1 MSTAKDQILFFY
13 VEQSDNGFIRN
24 RGFNFSANYYFS
36 MKKDSDGTYR
46 LTMDKVPAEQKITDD
61 FFDPAVNV
69 TAVVG
74 KNGTG
79 KTTLLMEL
87 VENVNFVTANNPFL
101 KNADSELRERY
112 ERKKYAIVM
121 LESGKAVCY
130 HNLTNI
136 HVPDDSI
143 KAVNYNQIF
152 QQTSDQDN
160 NRGFYGFSRI
170 YFSQS
175 MYSAVDNY
183 YVVDSTNGYGFLD
196 HILLTAPSMQ
206 VRAGDYYWDMCKRQF
221 NEDYDGD
228 SQYFHNY
235 LRGFSSSMNLN
246 DFQQVLDVYYLKR
259 WRGLKEKNP
268 LLKWYSPALTIN
280 VRHIPKH
287 FGEDSA
293 SQEYKDI
300 YQIYK
305 NAVDE
310 LTGILTP
317 DSANSVIRRLLYN
330 LYIEYRIFSCVDASM
345 IQKERKLGSEKK
357 LREYLSSLENYWV
370 KACMDEID
378 KLQDI
383 IEDSENNS
391 DYLTRDYVTF
401 DMGYASNSYA
411 RVLEFL
417 TDMWDAYDRGFMV
430 RYLNISGLTFSSGE
444 RSILNMYTWIAM
456 LADQLDFY
464 GRSAHELKD
473 NVLLVLD
480 EADLY
485 LHPEWQRNF
494 INEIRKAIPNLFP
507 KKNVQIIFSTH
518 SPIMLSDVPKQC
530 TVFLGDDEGT
540 KHKQTFGNSIYSLY
554 NDAFFLK
561 DSGQMGE
568 FAREKIDGLIDK
580 LKPEETEEKRE
591 DGRKHI
597 VRTYMP
603 ISDQDRK
610 RYLNDIKLI
619 GEPLLKQGLMRMLNR
634 HPTEAMI

>member
-1 MSTAKDQILFFY
+1 M
-13 VEQSDNGFIRN
+13 
-24 RGFNFSANYYFS
+24 
-36 MKKDSDGTYR
+36 
-46 LTMDKVPAEQKITDD
+46 
-61 FFDPAVNV
+61 
-69 TAVVG
+69 
-74 KNGTG
+74 
-79 KTTLLMEL
+79 
-87 VENVNFVTANNPFL
+87 
-101 KNADSELRERY
+101 
-112 ERKKYAIVM
+112 
-121 LESGKAVCY
+121 
-130 HNLTNI
+130 
-136 HVPDDSI
+136 
-143 KAVNYNQIF
+143 
-152 QQTSDQDN
+152 
-160 NRGFYGFSRI
+160 
-170 YFSQS
+170 
-175 MYSAVDNY
+175 
-183 YVVDSTNGYGFLD
+183 
-196 HILLTAPSMQ
+196 
-206 VRAGDYYWDMCKRQF
+206 
-221 NEDYDGD
+221 
-228 SQYFHNY
+228 
-235 LRGFSSSMNLN
+235 
-246 DFQQVLDVYYLKR
+246 
-259 WRGLKEKNP
+259 
-268 LLKWYSPALTIN
+268 
-280 VRHIPKH
+280 
-287 FGEDSA
+287 
-293 SQEYKDI
+293 
-300 YQIYK
+300 
-305 NAVDE
+305 
-310 LTGILTP
+310 
-317 DSANSVIRRLLYN
+317 
-330 LYIEYRIFSCVDASM
+330 
-345 IQKERKLGSEKK
+345 
-357 LREYLSSLENYWV
+357 REYLSSLEDYWV

-378 KLQDI
+378 ELQDI

-473 NVLLVLD
+473 NVLLALD

-518 SPIMLSDVPKQC
+518 SPIMLSDVPRQC

-540 KHKQTFGNSIYSLY
+540 EHKQTFGNSIYSLY

-610 RYLNDIKLI
+610 RYLNDIELI

>member
-46 LTMDKVPAEQKITDD
+46 LTMDKVPAEQTIPDD
-61 FFDPAVNV
+61 FFAPAVNV

-121 LESGKAVCY
+121 LESGKVVCY

-143 KAVNYNQIF
+143 EAVDYKQIL
-152 QQTSDQDN
+152 QQASDQDN

-175 MYSAVDNY
+175 MYSAVDND

-206 VRAGDYYWDMCKRQF
+206 VRAGDYYWDMCNRQF
-221 NEDYDGD
+221 NEDYDRA

-235 LRGFSSSMNLN
+235 LRVFSSSMNLN

-293 SQEYKDI
+293 SQEDKDI

-330 LYIEYRIFSCVDASM
+330 LYIEYRIFSCYDASM

-357 LREYLSSLENYWV
+357 LREYLASLKNVWV

-378 KLQDI
+378 ELQDI

-518 SPIMLSDVPKQC
+518 SPIMLSDVPRQC

-540 KHKQTFGNSIYSLY
+540 EHKQTFGNSIYSLY

-610 RYLNDIKLI
+610 RYLNDIELI

>member
-13 VEQSDNGFIRN
+13 IEQSDNGFIRN

-46 LTMDKVPAEQKITDD
+46 LTMDKVPAEQKIPDD
-61 FFDPAVNV
+61 FFAPAVNV

-101 KNADSELRERY
+101 KNADIELRERY

-152 QQTSDQDN
+152 QQTSDQDK

-175 MYSAVDNY
+175 MYSAMDNY

-206 VRAGDYYWDMCKRQF
+206 VRAGDYYWDMCNRQF
-221 NEDYDGD
+221 NEDYDGA

-280 VRHIPKH
+280 VRHIQRY
-287 FGEDSA
+287 FREDSA
-293 SQEYKDI
+293 SQEDKDI
-300 YQIYK
+300 FQIYK

-317 DSANSVIRRLLYN
+317 DSANSVILRLLYN
-330 LYIEYRIFSCVDASM
+330 LYIEYRIFSCDGASM

-357 LREYLSSLENYWV
+357 LREYLSSLENDWV

-378 KLQDI
+378 ELQDI
-383 IEDSENNS
+383 IEDLENNS

-430 RYLNISGLTFSSGE
+430 RNLNISGLTFSAGE

-540 KHKQTFGNSIYSLY
+540 EHKQTFGNSIYSLY